1 MDINEKAE
9 IILAFIQALYVN
21 GQTTTKTIEAGIKL
35 GVQLDL
41 ELKIVFDW
49 EEILL
54 EVSDKKNHQN
64 THMMIL
70 ARPVN
75 IHMTRVIQIM
85 NLLKQVHEKKIS
97 IEDAFNQLAVLKNLP
112 PSSTCIFML
121 ANGIGAV
128 ALGLIFGLSHWNTA
142 FLIFISACLGGLF
155 RRFLSKNSSNLFI
168 QPFCAAII
176 AGVIGAVAQ
185 FESSPLHLI
194 AVCPCMVLI
203 PGAHFLNS
211 FLDLMHG
218 RMYLGICRLTYA
230 IMQCLAIIIGL
241 LIGLYLFGGNLPVAP
256 NFNHVTPL
264 LFDIIAAGFAIIA
277 YNVFFSMPWKMM
289 IWPVIIGMI
298 AHAIRWEMMV
308 NYNMGLISAT
318 FLACLFVGITLNWIS
333 YIKYLPFAGMGFTAV
348 VSMIPGIYLFRM
360 GSGLITLTQQE
371 KITFLLLSSTLY
383 EGVMAFA
390 ILLAIALGLLVP
402 KLLLDSY
409 FEKINP

>member
-9 IILAFIQALYVN
+9 IILAFIEALYVN
-21 GQTTTKTIEAGIKL
+21 GETTTKTIEAGIKL
-35 GVQLDL
+35 GHQLEL

-54 EVSDKKNHQN
+54 AVSDKKHQN
-64 THMMIL
+64 KHMMVL

-75 IHMTRVIQIM
+75 VHMTRVIQIM

-97 IEDAFNQLAVLKNLP
+97 IETAFNQLSVLKNLP
-112 PSSTCIFML
+112 PYSTNVFML
-121 ANGIGAV
+121 ANGIGAI
-128 ALGLIFGLSHWNTA
+128 ALGLIFGLTHWVTV

-155 RRFLSKNSSNLFI
+155 RRFLSVNSSNLFI
-168 QPFCAAII
+168 QAFCAAFI
-176 AGVIGAVAQ
+176 AGVIGGIAQ
-185 FESSPLHLI
+185 YESSPLDLI

-211 FLDLMHG
+211 FLDFMHG
-218 RMYLGICRLTYA
+218 RMYLGVCRLTYA
-230 IMQCLAIIIGL
+230 SIQCLAIIIGL
-241 LIGLYLFGGNLPVAP
+241 LIGLYLFGGTLPVAP
-256 NFNHVTPL
+256 HFNHITPL
-264 LFDIIAAGFAIIA
+264 ILDIIAAGFAVIA
-277 YNVFFSMPWKMM
+277 YNIFFSMPWKMM

-308 NYNMGLISAT
+308 SYNMGLISAT

-333 YIKYLPFAGMGFTAV
+333 YIKYLPFAGLGFTAV
-348 VSMIPGIYLFRM
+348 VSMIPGVYLFRM
-360 GSGLITLTQQE
+360 GSGLIALTQQE

-383 EGVMAFA
+383 EGIMAFA

-409 FEKINP
+409 FEKINS